1 MTVLELVTELRQQGV
16 RLWLEQ
22 EQLRCSAPKGVLT
35 EELRASLRAHKSE
48 LIDFLR
54 EAHAATPTHAIIPS
68 APRPPRIPL
77 SFAQQRLWFLDRL
90 EPDSALYN
98 MAVPLRLR
106 GPLDVEAFRRA
117 CSEVV
122 RRHESLRTTFQ
133 MAEDQPF
140 QHITPP
146 APHPVPLVSLEEH
159 PPDGREAMASRMAR
173 EESSRPFD
181 LTRGPLVR
189 TTLLRLA
196 PDDHVL
202 LLTLHHI
209 VSDGWSETV
218 LVREVAALYTA
229 APGTGPALPELPIQ
243 YADFALWQ
251 RSWLQGEV
259 LERQLSYWRR
269 QLAGAPQV
277 LALPTDRPRPAAW
290 SGAGASLASL
300 IPTELAEALRA
311 AARREGATL
320 FMMLMAAFQALLHR
334 YTGQDDI
341 VVGTDVANRSRAE
354 TQGLIGFF
362 VNQLALRTR
371 FEGDPPFRELLGQ
384 VRATALDAY
393 AHQDLPFEELV
404 KVLNP
409 ERSRGHASIFQVKL
423 LLQDVALSEL
433 SLPGLTIQPVE
444 VEQASAKLDLTV
456 FVAETPRGLECKWEY
471 STELFDEGTIRR
483 MVAHFQRL
491 LAGAVADPGCRISAL
506 PLLSADEEQQL
517 LAVWND
523 TRTEYPHA
531 ACVHTLFEEQVRR
544 TPESLAV
551 LHEGFTLCY
560 RELNERANQLA
571 RRLRAMGVGPE
582 TVVGLCLERGPEL
595 VVGLF
600 GILKAGGAYL
610 PLDPTYPSERLGF
623 MLRDAR
629 VPVLVT
635 LERIADRLPSQGEQL
650 LCLDADQEPLAREA
664 TSNLEVPV
672 TAGNLAYVL
681 YTSGSTGT
689 PKGAMIEHRGVV
701 NYLSWCTGA
710 YHVVEGSGAPVHSS
724 ISFDLTVTSLLAP
737 LVAGRTVTL
746 VPEDDRLE
754 GLAKALRSKP
764 DFSLVKLTPTHL
776 KLLARQLDPAA
787 LAGQARALVIGGE
800 ALTAEALEPWRSH
813 APGTRLINEYG
824 PTETVVGCCV
834 HEARPDDARTGSVA
848 IGRPIA
854 NTRLYVLDAHLR
866 LVPVGVPGELYIGG
880 DGVARGYLARPELTA
895 ERFVPDPFGDIP
907 GARLYRTGDRVRRFP
922 DGVLDFLGRRDEQ
935 VKVRGYRIELG
946 EIEGVLGQAPGVREV
961 VVVAREDLEGSKRLV
976 AYVVPNEGADVT
988 PEVLRQLARAK
999 LPEHLVPSV
1008 VVPLDALPLSP
1019 NGKVDRRALPAPEA
1033 LARESH
1039 HAYVAPRTRTQA
1051 LLCALGAEILRLER
1065 VGIRDN
1071 FFDLGGDSILGVQLI
1086 GRANRAGLHLTPKQ
1100 LFDHQTF
1107 EELAAAAGTGGAI
1120 IAEQGL
1126 VKGDVPLTP
1135 IQCWFFRQPQP
1146 APHHFNQAV
1155 LLETHASFRS
1165 DLLEPALQALLAHHD
1180 ALRLRF
1186 EETGHGWTQHC
1197 VELERAPAV
1206 SMFNL
1211 SGLPPEHQRRELEA
1225 TAASL
1230 QESLDLQQGP
1240 LLRAVWFDLGDGKAG
1255 RLLLLAH
1262 HLAVDGF
1269 SWRVLLE
1276 DLQAA
1281 YQSLLQGHEI
1291 HLPAKT
1297 TSYQHWS
1304 RRLRE
1309 YAASATPAFDYWRR
1323 MDRSN
1328 VARLPEDLPGASAAS
1343 DTAADAR
1350 TYTVELGAE
1359 ETSALLRE
1367 VPEAF
1372 RCGMNDVLLTAL
1384 TSVLANWTGG
1394 RRWLVDLEGHGREP
1408 LFDDVDLSRT
1418 VGWFTSIFPVVLEAP
1433 AGGGL
1438 LELLESVKAQLQRI
1452 PNQGIDFGVLRYLRQ
1467 GDAGGPPSDE
1477 AQVLF
1482 NYLGQFDQVFAGDG
1496 LFRPAEES
1504 PGPTISPLA
1513 PRTHALEVNGLIHAG
1528 RLRIGWAYSEARH
1541 HASTIA
1547 RLAERFLQVLRELV
1561 ALSRAGGHRGRAARF
1576 PLARLAPVSLERLL
1590 AEAPGTED
1598 VYPLVLGQREMFEH
1612 TRAHPGAW
1620 AYFTQLS
1627 CRLVGTFSPDAFVAA
1642 CQRVMERH
1650 PALRGSVALE
1660 ATAEPHQLVHR
1671 APSLPVERLDWT
1683 KRTDSEA
1690 RVLLE
1695 QFLEADREI
1704 GFSPDRPP
1712 LLRLTFIQL
1721 APQACHLVWSSHH
1734 GMLDGWSMS
1743 LLLEEVFTV
1752 YGSLSRGVPVELPP
1766 RPPFRELVA
1775 WVQRQ
1780 QPWRAEEYW
1789 RRELAG
1795 LAGPPAASHAPAGGQ
1810 RPLEHARYAERT
1822 LEMAPATTTA
1832 LQELARTHRL
1842 TLNTLIQGAW
1852 ALVLANGPRAEE
1864 VVFGVTAAVRPVDLP
1879 GVEDMVGHLI
1889 NTLPT
1894 RVQLVPGAPVLEW
1907 LAQLQAQQAEQR
1919 QFGHVP
1925 LSALRRWTGLP
1936 DDNPLFDSVLRF
1948 ENYPIRFV
1956 LERTAPGFTVEA
1968 MRIIDRWPYPLSLV
1982 AVPGPP
1988 LRLELGWQRDR
1999 IDEDTATRAL
2009 AKMQYVLE
2017 RLLGDPEQRLCALM
2031 EGLQEWVPPAQ
2042 VESGSSVCENS
2053 AKSAIRR

>member
-1 MTVLELVTELRQQGV
+1 MTVLELVTGLRQRGV

-22 EQLRCSAPKGVLT
+22 DQLRCSAPKGVLT
-35 EELRASLRAHKSE
+35 EELRASLSAHKSE

-54 EAHAATPTHAIIPS
+54 EAQAASPTHALITR

-90 EPDSALYN
+90 EPDSPLYN
-98 MAVPLRLR
+98 MTAPLRLR

-117 CSEVV
+117 CTEVV

-140 QHITPP
+140 QVIAPP
-146 APHPVPLVSLEEH
+146 APHPVPLVSLEAH
-159 PPDGREAMASRMAR
+159 PPGGREAIALRMAR

-189 TTLLRLA
+189 TILLRLA

-229 APGTGPALPELPIQ
+229 VPGTGPALPELPIQ

-259 LERQLSYWRR
+259 LERQLAYWRR

-277 LALPTDRPRPAAW
+277 LELPSDRPRPAAW
-290 SGAGASLASL
+290 SGGGASLWSL
-300 IPTELAEALRA
+300 IPAELAEALRA
-311 AARREGATL
+311 SARREGATL

-362 VNQLALRTR
+362 VNQLALRAR
-371 FEGDPPFRELLGQ
+371 FEGNLTFRELLGQ

-444 VEQASAKLDLTV
+444 VEQSSAKLDLTV

-471 STELFDEGTIRR
+471 STELFEEGTIRR
-483 MVAHFQRL
+483 MVAHYQRL
-491 LAGAVADPGCRISAL
+491 LAGAVAAPGCRVSAL
-506 PLLSADEEQQL
+506 PLLSTDEEHQL
-517 LAVWND
+517 LAGWND
-523 TRTEYPHA
+523 TQTEYPHA
-531 ACVHTLFEEQVRR
+531 ACVHALFEEQARR

-551 LHEGFTLCY
+551 LHEGFALRY

-571 RRLRAMGVGPE
+571 RRLQAMGVGPE
-582 TVVGLCLERGPEL
+582 TVVGLCLDRSPEL

-600 GILKAGGAYL
+600 GILKAGAAYL
-610 PLDPTYPSERLGF
+610 PLDPTYPAERLGF
-623 MLRDAR
+623 MLQDAR

-635 LERIADRLPSQGEQL
+635 LERIADELPSQGEQL
-650 LCLDADQEPLAREA
+650 ICLDSDQASLAREE
-664 TSNLEVPV
+664 TSNLELPV

-681 YTSGSTGT
+681 YTSGSTGK
-689 PKGAMIEHRGVV
+689 PKGTMIEHRGVV

-710 YHVVEGSGAPVHSS
+710 YRVAEGSGAPVHSS

-746 VPEDDRLE
+746 VPEDNRLE
-754 GLAKALRSKP
+754 GLAKALRSTP

-776 KLLARQLDPAA
+776 RLIARQLDAAA

-800 ALTAEALEPWRSH
+800 TLTAEALEPWRNH

-834 HEARPDDARTGSVA
+834 HEARPGDARTGSIP

-854 NTRLYVLDAHLR
+854 NTRLYVLDEHLR

-880 DGVARGYLARPELTA
+880 AGVARGYLDRPELTA
-895 ERFVPDPFGDIP
+895 ERFVPDPFGGVP

-946 EIEGVLGQAPGVREV
+946 EIEAVLGQAPGVREV
-961 VVVAREDLEGSKRLV
+961 VAAAREDIEGSKRLV
-976 AYVVPNEGADVT
+976 AYVVPDEGAGMD

-999 LPEHLVPSV
+999 LPEHMVPSV

-1033 LARESH
+1033 LAREARH
-1039 HAYVAPRTRTQA
+1039 TYVAPRTSTQA
-1051 LLCALGAEILRLER
+1051 LLCSLGAEVLRLER

-1086 GRANRAGLHLTPKQ
+1086 GRANRAGLNLTPKQ

-1107 EELAAAAGTGGAI
+1107 EELAAVAGTGGAI
-1120 IAEQGL
+1120 TAEQGL

-1135 IQCWFFRQPQP
+1135 IQLWFFRQPQP

-1155 LLETHASFRS
+1155 LLETHALFRP
-1165 DLLEPALQALLAHHD
+1165 DLLEPAIQALLAHHD

-1197 VELERAPAV
+1197 VEMERAPAV
-1206 SMFNL
+1206 SMFDL
-1211 SGLPPEHQRRELEA
+1211 SGLPPERQRRELEA
-1225 TAASL
+1225 TAARL

-1240 LLRAVWFDLGDGKAG
+1240 LLRAAWFDLGHGNPG
-1255 RLLLLAH
+1255 RLLLFAH

-1281 YQSLLQGHEI
+1281 HQELLQGRELL
-1291 HLPAKT
+1291 LPAKT

-1309 YAASATPAFDYWRR
+1309 YAASSAPAFDYWRR
-1323 MDRSN
+1323 QDRSN
-1328 VARLPEDLPGASAAS
+1328 VARLPEDVPGDSAPS

-1350 TYTVELGAE
+1350 TYSVELGAE

-1367 VPEAF
+1367 VLETF

-1384 TSVLANWTGG
+1384 ASVLAHWTGG
-1394 RRWLVDLEGHGREP
+1394 RRWLVDMEGHGREP

-1418 VGWFTSIFPVVLEAP
+1418 VGWFTSIFPAVLEAS
-1433 AGGGL
+1433 ANDGL

-1467 GDAGGPPSDE
+1467 DDAGGAPADE

-1496 LFRPAEES
+1496 LFQPAEES
-1504 PGPTISPLA
+1504 PGPTVSPLA
-1513 PRTHALEVNGLIHAG
+1513 PRTHALEVNGLIHGG
-1528 RLRIGWAYSEARH
+1528 RLRIGWTYSEARH
-1541 HASTIA
+1541 RAATIA
-1547 RLAERFLQVLRELV
+1547 QLAERFLQVLRELV
-1561 ALSRAGGHRGRAARF
+1561 ALARAGGHRGRAASF
-1576 PLARLAPVSLERLL
+1576 PLARLAPMALERLL
-1590 AEAPGTED
+1590 ADAPGTED
-1598 VYPLVLGQREMFEH
+1598 VYPLVLGQREMFKH

-1627 CRLVGTFSPDAFVAA
+1627 CRVVGPFSPDAFVAA

-1650 PALRGSVALE
+1650 PALRSSVALE
-1660 ATAEPHQLVHR
+1660 AMPEPHQLVHR
-1671 APSLPVERLDWT
+1671 EPVLPVERLDWT
-1683 KRTDSEA
+1683 ERTDSDVRA
-1690 RVLLE
+1690 TLE
-1695 QFLEADREI
+1695 QLLEADRETS
-1704 GFSPDRPP
+1704 FSPDRPP

-1721 APQACHLVWSSHH
+1721 APQAFHLVWSSHH

-1752 YGSLSRGVPVELPP
+1752 YGAISRGAPVELPP
-1766 RPPFRELVA
+1766 RPPFRELVV
-1775 WVQRQ
+1775 WLQRQ
-1780 QPWRAEEYW
+1780 QPWRAEAYW
-1789 RRELAG
+1789 RRELAD
-1795 LAGPPAASHAPAGGQ
+1795 LTGPPVASRSPAGGQ
-1810 RPLEHARYAERT
+1810 RFLEHERYAERT
-1822 LEMAPATTTA
+1822 IEMAPTTTEA
-1832 LQELARTHRL
+1832 LQELARAHRL

-1852 ALVLANGPRAEE
+1852 ALVLANDHRTQE
-1864 VVFGVTAAVRPVDLP
+1864 VVFGVTAAVRPVDIP

-1889 NTLPT
+1889 NTLPA
-1894 RVQLVPGAPVLEW
+1894 RVRLVPGAPVLEW
-1907 LAQLQAQQAEQR
+1907 LAQLQAQQVEQR

-1925 LSALRRWTGLP
+1925 LSTVRRWTGLP
-1936 DDNPLFDSVLRF
+1936 DDSPLFDSVLRF

-1956 LERTAPGFTVEA
+1956 LERAAPGFTVEA

-2009 AKMQYVLE
+2009 EQMQYVLE
-2017 RLLGDPEQRLCALM
+2017 RLLGDPGQTLSALV
-2031 EGLQEWVPPAQ
+2031 EGLQGQTLPA
-2042 VESGSSVCENS
+2042 SGSLGPS
-2053 AKSAIRR
+2053 ATARTSPGAG